1 MRPVVVR
8 RGTAGCDDEGVIGDR
23 WGVDDAEV
31 AARYGC
37 DELVP
42 SPVLQA
48 WRAVSVDAPADVVWR
63 WVGQVRAAPYSY
75 DWVDNR
81 GHRSPRTDLALDPP
95 AVGEAFTR
103 SGGRPL
109 GRVLAVDPG
118 RELTATILGGVL
130 SYRVTPVGP
139 RSARLVLKVV
149 MGRGRLLAPF
159 VSVGDLVMARRQLL
173 TLKELAEGTAATA
186 P

>member
-1 MRPVVVR
+1 MPSGARSWR
-8 RGTAGCDDEGVIGDR
+8 CDHGGVIGDR
-23 WGVDDAEV
+23 WGVEDAEV

-37 DELVP
+37 DDLVP
-42 SPVLQA
+42 MPVLAA
-48 WRAVSVDAPADVVWR
+48 WRGVSVAAPAEVVWR
-63 WVGQVRAAPYSY
+63 WVGQVRVAPYSY

-95 AVGEAFTR
+95 VVGEPFTR

-118 RELTATILGGVL
+118 CELTATVMGAVL
-130 SYRVTPVGP
+130 SYRVTPVGE
-139 RSARLVLKVV
+139 RETRLVLKVV
-149 MGRGRLLAPF
+149 MARGRLLAPF

-173 TLKELAEGTAATA
+173 TFKELAEGSTPAAG
-186 P
+186 